1 MAGNASLAWTG
12 PGSCEYKIYDPP
24 TLKSCLSKNYPKVQI
39 VGDSRA
45 RQYWAAIKPLV
56 ADEVEENFV
65 MFDSAWQMPTE
76 NKLEVNSTG
85 LVIDQAWVKKYGA
98 LQKAM
103 RMRYSTRSRSLG
115 FQPDAHR
122 APNLVIMTAMI
133 LHPVT
138 MSGIERDQTWND
150 TLTNTTYMLDEATRA
165 GEQMRTQVIEE
176 LRLWSEYATVLVIE
190 AEPISPVVYPLDAQR
205 NVHVAA
211 HNKLLKEV
219 IPETGLDGKIF
230 RISANTKVVKHPNG
244 KFMLPDRFHLQKKDK
259 PRVTPPTLL
268 TNINIMANFL
278 CNRHQENA
286 VEENLCCKRKL
297 ERYV

>member
-1 MAGNASLAWTG
+1 M
-12 PGSCEYKIYDPP
+12 
-24 TLKSCLSKNYPKVQI
+24 
-39 VGDSRA
+39 
-45 RQYWAAIKPLV
+45 
-56 ADEVEENFV
+56 
-65 MFDSAWQMPTE
+65 
-76 NKLEVNSTG
+76 
-85 LVIDQAWVKKYGA
+85 
-98 LQKAM
+98 
-103 RMRYSTRSRSLG
+103 
-115 FQPDAHR
+115 
-122 APNLVIMTAMI
+122 
-133 LHPVT
+133 
-138 MSGIERDQTWND
+138 
-150 TLTNTTYMLDEATRA
+150 
-165 GEQMRTQVIEE
+165 
-176 LRLWSEYATVLVIE
+176 IE

-286 VEENLCCKRKL
+286 IEENLCCKRKL